1 MSFKET
7 ATIIEILQKWG
18 LHSLSDDDFERLINL
33 IYYKMKDA
41 EHDALLLLGIIFA
54 IRDFIQAVGE

>member
-33 IYYKMKDA
+33 IYYKMKDT